1 MAAKNLREQ
10 IPNEFFNLF
19 ASSNL
24 DIYITYLTAI
34 YDAVFGAS
42 FYNLKALTK
51 YDCRDIVTAL
61 NIDQTESEDQMEE
74 VRTIV
79 FENRYLNRL
88 VNWGWLKL
96 TFNADLNDDV
106 VTIPEYSKIFIAVFK
121 TITEQITTSNAAMSD
136 IFSYVFAYTRS
147 NPYNRDSKKEPDF
160 LKRDPDFLKKAKE
173 AAESLAVT
181 LTSSIDL
188 IDVQVE
194 EMMKQEKAV
203 ELLEQLLHNVSSRE
217 DTYTENSDYGKFI
230 FYNSAV
236 TSEIKH
242 ALKKLRNTAD
252 NLENKITDETD
263 RDTQK
268 VLRNQIDICYAIIEL
283 LKDIQE
289 ETERAMVLYGAMIER
304 RSDMVTRALQKLK
317 YLNAKT
323 TQENR
328 SRQLQMIQAL
338 AKERENGGHLLV
350 NKLGK
355 LLAFPMNPIAF
366 LSSPAYSPARN
377 LSGEGEAFVIPDA
390 NTIPKKNGAAAIKP
404 KYSLMELMEFEQRF
418 RTGDYVSIKRG
429 DLETPEDVDKMMYLM
444 LRFSGESKRQ
454 YDYQKGEIIHLPD
467 GTAYTELSYRIRNG
481 GEL

>member
-1 MAAKNLREQ
+1 MAVKNLREQ

-61 NIDQTESEDQMEE
+61 NIDQTENEDKTED
-74 VRTIV
+74 VRTVI

-106 VTIPEYSKIFIAVFK
+106 VTIPEYSKLFIAVFK
-121 TITEQITTSNAAMSD
+121 TITEQITTGNAAMSD
-136 IFSYVFAYTRS
+136 IFSFVFTYTRTTR
-147 NPYNRDSKKEPDF
+147 NSKK
-160 LKRDPDFLKKAKE
+160 DPDFLKKAKE
-173 AAESLAVT
+173 AAESLSVT

-188 IDVQVE
+188 IDIQVE

-203 ELLEQLLHNVSSRE
+203 ELLEQLLRNVSVKE
-217 DTYTENSDYGKFI
+217 NIYTENSDHGKFNY
-230 FYNSAV
+230 YNGAV
-236 TSEIKH
+236 ETEIKRE
-242 ALKKLRNTAD
+242 LKTLRNTAD

-263 RDTQK
+263 KDTQK
-268 VLRNQIDICYAIIEL
+268 VLQNQIDGCYAIIEM
-283 LKDIQE
+283 LKDIQK
-289 ETERAMVLYGAMIER
+289 ETERAKNLYGAMIER

-317 YLNAKT
+317 YINAKT

-328 SRQLQMIQAL
+328 SRQLQMVQAL
-338 AKERENGGHLLV
+338 AKERKNGGHSLV
-350 NKLGK
+350 NKLSRI
-355 LLAFPMNPIAF
+355 LAFPMNPTAF

-377 LSGEGEAFVIPDA
+377 LSGEGEMFVIPDA
-390 NTIPKKNGAAAIKP
+390 KANPKGDGAAAIKP
-404 KYSLMELMEFEQRF
+404 KYSLQELTEFEQRF

-429 DLETPEDVDKMMYLM
+429 DLKTPEDIEKMMYLM
-444 LRFSGESKRQ
+444 VRSSGESERQ
-454 YDYQKGEIIHLPD
+454 YDYQKGEIVRLPD
-467 GTAYTELSYRIRNG
+467 GAAYTELSYRIRNG
-481 GEL
+481 GDFEHV